1 MANFVLHFIKKP
13 RHSYDYG
20 FRIYNPGI
28 GKFLSVDP
36 LTKSYPWYTPYQF
49 AGNKPIWAVDLDG
62 LEEKYSTMQME
73 NELALTVAN
82 TVALAWEGLRN
93 TWLTSRTVFQ
103 PQFIEVSNIK
113 YYADLSGV
121 EIPENFS
128 DDDIYQNYKLR
139 YSLSSG
145 TTVVPKE
152 GFFS

>member
-1 MANFVLHFIKKP
+1 LLEFDHSYTLYQISCNFFLLFSVSL
-13 RHSYDYG
+13 YDYG

-82 TVALAWEGLRN
+82 TVALA
-93 TWLTSRTVFQ
+93 
-103 PQFIEVSNIK
+103 
-113 YYADLSGV
+113 
-121 EIPENFS
+121 
-128 DDDIYQNYKLR
+128 
-139 YSLSSG
+139 
-145 TTVVPKE
+145 
-152 GFFS
+152 